1 MQSPAGKMRENA
13 LMMKRLFLTL
23 LSLSL
28 LAPIA
33 SVAEEDIYAS
43 DMAQIKKRLFEVRPD
58 IPIIDIQPTEMKGI
72 YQVSL
77 PAGQVLHF
85 SADGEFFFS
94 GDLYKLEGR
103 LVNLTE
109 EGRATGRKELI
120 DNLDESQMV
129 VFSPSKERLKAT
141 ITVFTDIDCVFC
153 RKLHNEVPE
162 LNRLGIAVRYL
173 AYPRSGTNTPS
184 YDKLVSAWCADNPQ
198 IALTR
203 AKAGQDI
210 PEAKCVNPI
219 ASQYELAARLGINS
233 TPSVIYEDGSL
244 MPGYK
249 TADEFARILGV
260 LN

>member
-1 MQSPAGKMRENA
+1 
-13 LMMKRLFLTL
+13 MMKRLL
-23 LSLSL
+23 LILVG
-28 LAPIA
+28 LALYIPLAA
-33 SVAEEDIYAS
+33 SAENPAHAE

-58 IPIIDIQPTEMKGI
+58 IPILDIQPTEMEGI

-85 SADGEFFFS
+85 SADGGYFFT

-103 LVNLTE
+103 MVNLTE

-129 VFSPSKERLKAT
+129 VFSPPKGRHKAT

-162 LNRLGIAVRYL
+162 LNRLGVEVRYL

-198 IALTR
+198 KALTR
-203 AKAGQDI
+203 AKAGEAI
-210 PEAKCVNPI
+210 PDAKCVNPI

-233 TPSVIYEDGSL
+233 TPSILFEDGSL

-249 TADEFARILGV
+249 TAIEFAQILGV
-260 LN
+260 L